1 MLISIACDLFATYL
15 GSRIWELRLSGALP
29 GSGSG
34 SKLISYCHLTARRH
48 IAYKLNDYAAS
59 STIDMGKCEA
69 EKTEQFILQNYLRA

>member
-1 MLISIACDLFATYL
+1 MRFICYVFRFTN
-15 GSRIWELRLSGALP
+15 LRAPTLWRSS

-34 SKLISYCHLTARRH
+34 SKWISYCHLTARRH
-48 IAYKLNDYAAS
+48 IAYKLSDYAAS